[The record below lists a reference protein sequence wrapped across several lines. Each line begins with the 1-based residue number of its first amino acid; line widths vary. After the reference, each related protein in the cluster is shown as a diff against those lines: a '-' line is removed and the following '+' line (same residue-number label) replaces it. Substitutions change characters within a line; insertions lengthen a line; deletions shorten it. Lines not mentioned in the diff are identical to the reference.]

1 MGVPKYRQMTHSD
14 GMIAYAEY
22 LLDTGCPYRDITTL
36 TGICSTTLGQ
46 LKQRMRDGD
55 PTLPPAWDPSLP
67 PPRMPE
73 SGGDD
78 DDAGPSIN
86 TAGEMIHINATELP
100 TLAVTGIHLR
110 DLYKV
115 KEPAELLAVQTF
127 AVAYN
132 AAVLANDTLTEKK
145 TLAEIQMAISM
156 MAKAVSAY
164 AQVQSIVPP
173 PDQSKRPVLII
184 DRSGVRS
191 FTSDESEEVIRAKY
205 DPEYQQ
211 GETNPPHLK
220 LNRSQTPAI
229 DLHSGNLRHPAAGT
243 VPPHHGGVS
252 ASP

>member
-1 MGVPKYRQMTHSD
+1 MLMPKYRQMTHSD

-22 LLDTGCPYRDITTL
+22 LLDTGCPYHDITTL

-67 PPRMPE
+67 PPRLPE

-78 DDAGPSIN
+78 ADAGGPSIN

-132 AAVLANDTLTEKK
+132 AAVLANDTLTDKK
-145 TLAEIQMAISM
+145 TPAEIQMAISM

-173 PDQSKRPVLII
+173 SDQKRRPVLII
-184 DRSGVRS
+184 DKCGIRG
-191 FTSDESEEVIRAKY
+191 FASDESDEAIRAKY

-211 GETNPPHLK
+211 GERTIPF
-220 LNRSQTPAI
+220 
-229 DLHSGNLRHPAAGT
+229 
-243 VPPHHGGVS
+243 
-252 ASP
+252 